1 MKPQLNLR
9 AAAHQAMLDRGFH
22 PDFEPAV
29 QAEVTALRRA
39 PDPAPSPEVPDLRAL
54 PWSSIDEVESRD
66 LDQIEVAEALPGG
79 DTRVR
84 VAIADVDR
92 LVPAGSAIDAHAGW
106 NTTSVYT
113 GAAIFPMLPEDLSTD
128 LTSLGEGED
137 RRAMVVELVVAA
149 DGSTKSHDIHPAVVR
164 NHAKL
169 DYDAVGAWLEEKGPA
184 PPKVAASPE
193 LAAQLRVQDAAAQAL
208 RERRHERGALPLET
222 IEARPQMEGETVTGL
237 VVKPKN
243 RARQLIEDFMV
254 AANVAMAT
262 FLEERRSPWI
272 GRVVRIP
279 QRWGRIVELARQ
291 LADDLPLEP
300 SAVALSQ
307 FLERQRLK
315 DPLRYPDLSLS
326 VVKLLGSG
334 DYVLQ
339 KPGQPN
345 EGHFGLAVDDYT
357 HSTAPNRRYADLI
370 TQRLLKAALAG
381 AGAPY
386 TDDALSAIALR
397 CTEREDEANR
407 VERQVRK
414 QAAAVLLADRVGA
427 SFDALVTGASP
438 KGTWVR
444 ILRPPVEGRVM
455 RGEEGLDVGDKVR
468 VRLIGTDP
476 VRGFTD
482 FARD

>member
-1 MKPQLNLR
+1 VTPHLNLR
-9 AAAHQAMLDRGFH
+9 AAARQAMLDRGFRA
-22 PDFEPAV
+22 DFEPAV
-29 QAEVTALRRA
+29 EAEVAALRRT
-39 PDPAPSPEVPDLRAL
+39 PDPTPSPGVPDLRSL
-54 PWSSIDEVESRD
+54 LWSSIDEVESRD
-66 LDQIEVAEALPGG
+66 LDQIEVAETLPGG
-79 DTRVR
+79 DARVR

-113 GAAIFPMLPEDLSTD
+113 GVAIFPMLPEELSTD
-128 LTSLGEGED
+128 LTSLGEGVD
-137 RRAMVVELVVAA
+137 RYAMVIELVVAK
-149 DGSTKSHDIHPAVVR
+149 DGSTTGHEVYPALVR

-169 DYDAVGAWLEEKGPA
+169 DYDSVGAWLEEHGPA

-193 LAAQLRVQDAAAQAL
+193 LAAQLRGQDAAAQGL

-222 IEARPQMEGETVTGL
+222 IEARPEMDGEAVKGL

-254 AANVAMAT
+254 AANVVMAA
-262 FLEERRSPWI
+262 FLEDHGSPWI
-272 GRVVRIP
+272 GRVVRVP

-300 SAVALSQ
+300 SATALSE
-307 FLERQRLK
+307 FLERQRAR
-315 DPLRYPDLSLS
+315 DPLRYPDLSLA

-339 KPGQPN
+339 KPGQPT

-357 HSTAPNRRYADLI
+357 HSTAPNRRYADLV
-370 TQRLLKAALAG
+370 TQRLLKAVLAKTG
-381 AGAPY
+381 PPY
-386 TDDALSAIALR
+386 DDRALSAIALR

-414 QAAAVLLADRVGA
+414 QAAAMLLADRVGA
-427 SFDALVTGASP
+427 RFDALVTGASP

-444 ILRPPVEGRVM
+444 VLRPPVEGRVI
-455 RGEEGLDVGDKVR
+455 RGEEGLDVGDKVK
-468 VRLIGTDP
+468 VRLVGTDP
-476 VRGFTD
+476 GRGFID

>member
-1 MKPQLNLR
+1 VKPHINLR
-9 AAAHQAMLDRGFH
+9 AAARQAMLDRGFR

-29 QAEVTALRRA
+29 EAELAALRRA
-39 PDPAPSPEVPDLRAL
+39 PDPAPCPGVRDLRSL
-54 PWSSIDEVESRD
+54 LWSSIDEVESRD

-84 VAIADVDR
+84 VAIADVDS
-92 LVPAGSAIDAHAGW
+92 LVPARSAIDAHAGW

-113 GAAIFPMLPEDLSTD
+113 GVAIFPMLPEDLSTD
-128 LTSLGEGED
+128 LTSLGEGVD
-137 RRAMVVELVVAA
+137 RRSMVIDLVVAA
-149 DGSTKSHDIHPAVVR
+149 DGSTKDHDVYPAVVH

-169 DYDAVGAWLEEKGPA
+169 DYDAVGAWLEERGPA
-184 PPKVAASPE
+184 PPKLAASPE
-193 LAAQLRVQDAAAQAL
+193 LAAQLRLQDAAAQLL
-208 RERRHERGALPLET
+208 RGRRYERGALPLET
-222 IEARPQMEGETVTGL
+222 IEARPEMDGEAVKGL
-237 VVKPKN
+237 VVKAKN

-254 AANVAMAT
+254 AANVAMAA
-262 FLEERRSPWI
+262 FLEEHHSPWI

-279 QRWGRIVELARQ
+279 QRWGRIVELAQQ
-291 LADDLPLEP
+291 LGDDLPLEP
-300 SAVALSQ
+300 SARALAE
-307 FLERQRLK
+307 FLDRQHAK
-315 DPLRYPDLSLS
+315 DPLRFPDLSLA

-357 HSTAPNRRYADLI
+357 HSTAPNRRYADLV
-370 TQRLLKAALAG
+370 TQRLLKGVLAG
-381 AGAPY
+381 GGQPY
-386 TDDALSAIALR
+386 DDSALSAIALR

-476 VRGFTD
+476 FRGFID

>member
-1 MKPQLNLR
+1 MRPHINLR
-9 AAAHQAMLDRGFH
+9 AAARQAMIDRGFR
-22 PDFEPAV
+22 PDFEP
-29 QAEVTALRRA
+29 EVEAQVAALRRT
-39 PDPAPSPEVPDLRAL
+39 PDLATPAGMRDL
-54 PWSSIDEVESRD
+54 RSLLWSSIDEVESRD
-66 LDQIEVAEALPGG
+66 LDQIEMAEALPGG

-84 VAIADVDR
+84 VAIADVDS
-92 LVPAGSAIDAHAGW
+92 LVPAGSAVDAHAGW

-113 GAAIFPMLPEDLSTD
+113 GVAIFPMLPEDLSTD
-128 LTSLGEGED
+128 LTSLGEGVD
-137 RRAMVVELVVAA
+137 RRAMVIDLVVAA
-149 DGSTKSHDIHPAVVR
+149 DGTTKSHDVYPALVH

-169 DYDAVGAWLEEKGPA
+169 DYDAVGAWLEEQGPA

-193 LAAQLRVQDAAAQAL
+193 LAAQLRVQDAAAQVL
-208 RERRHERGALPLET
+208 RERRYERGALPLET
-222 IEARPQMEGETVTGL
+222 IEARPEMDGEAVKGL

-254 AANVAMAT
+254 AANVSMAA
-262 FLEERRSPWI
+262 FLEEHHSPWI

-279 QRWGRIVELARQ
+279 QRWGRIVDLAQQ
-291 LADDLPLEP
+291 LGDELPLEP
-300 SAVALSQ
+300 SARALAE
-307 FLERQRLK
+307 FLDRQHAK
-315 DPLRYPDLSLS
+315 DPLRFPDLSLS

-339 KPGQPN
+339 KPGQAN

-357 HSTAPNRRYADLI
+357 HSTAPNRRYADLV
-370 TQRLLKAALAG
+370 TQRLLKWVLAG
-381 AGAPY
+381 GGPPY
-386 TDDALSAIALR
+386 DDSALSAIALR

-476 VRGFTD
+476 VRGFID

>member
-1 MKPQLNLR
+1 
-9 AAAHQAMLDRGFH
+9 MLDRGFR

-29 QAEVTALRRA
+29 EAELAAVRRT
-39 PDPAPSPEVPDLRAL
+39 PDPAPSPGVRDLRSL
-54 PWSSIDEVESRD
+54 LWSSIDEVESRD

-84 VAIADVDR
+84 VAIADVDS
-92 LVPAGSAIDAHAGW
+92 LVPAGSAVDAHAGW

-113 GAAIFPMLPEDLSTD
+113 GVAIFPMLPEDLSTD
-128 LTSLGEGED
+128 LTSLGEGVD
-137 RRAMVVELVVAA
+137 RRAMVIDLVVGA
-149 DGSTKSHDIHPAVVR
+149 DGSTKGHEVYPALVH

-169 DYDAVGAWLEEKGPA
+169 DYDAMGAWLEERGPA

-193 LAAQLRVQDAAAQAL
+193 LAAQLRVQDAAAQVL
-208 RERRHERGALPLET
+208 RERRYERGALPLET
-222 IEARPQMEGETVTGL
+222 IEARPEMDGEAVKGL

-254 AANVAMAT
+254 AANVSMAA
-262 FLEERRSPWI
+262 FLEEHHSPWI

-279 QRWGRIVELARQ
+279 QRWGRIVDLAQQ
-291 LADDLPLEP
+291 LGDELPLEP
-300 SAVALSQ
+300 SARALAE
-307 FLERQRLK
+307 FLDRQHAK
-315 DPLRYPDLSLS
+315 DALRFPDLSLS

-339 KPGQPN
+339 KPGQAN

-357 HSTAPNRRYADLI
+357 HSTAPNRRYADLV
-370 TQRLLKAALAG
+370 TQRLLKGVLAG
-381 AGAPY
+381 GGPPY
-386 TDDALSAIALR
+386 DDGALSAIALR

-476 VRGFTD
+476 VRGFID

>member
-1 MKPQLNLR
+1 VRPHINLR
-9 AAAHQAMLDRGFH
+9 AAARQAMIDRGFR
-22 PDFEPAV
+22 PDFEPEVEA
-29 QAEVTALRRA
+29 QVTALRQT
-39 PDPAPSPEVPDLRAL
+39 PDPAPAPGMRDLRSL
-54 PWSSIDEVESRD
+54 LWSSIDEVESRD
-66 LDQIEVAEALPGG
+66 LDQIEMAEAIPGG
-79 DTRVR
+79 DIRVR
-84 VAIADVDR
+84 VAIADVDS
-92 LVPAGSAIDAHAGW
+92 LVPAGSAADAHAGW

-113 GAAIFPMLPEDLSTD
+113 GVAIFPMLPEDLSTD
-128 LTSLGEGED
+128 LTSLGEGVD
-137 RRAMVVELVVAA
+137 RRAMVIDLVVGA
-149 DGSTKSHDIHPAVVR
+149 DGSSKGHEVYPAVVH

-169 DYDAVGAWLEEKGPA
+169 DYDAVGAWLEERGPA

-208 RERRHERGALPLET
+208 RERRSERGALPLET
-222 IEARPQMEGETVTGL
+222 IEARPEMDGEAVKGL

-254 AANVAMAT
+254 AANVAMAA
-262 FLEERRSPWI
+262 FLEEHHSPWI

-279 QRWGRIVELARQ
+279 QRWGRIVELAQQ
-291 LADDLPLEP
+291 LGDDLPLEP
-300 SAVALSQ
+300 SARALAE
-307 FLERQRLK
+307 FLDRQHAK
-315 DPLRYPDLSLS
+315 DPLRFPDLSLS

-357 HSTAPNRRYADLI
+357 HSTAPNRRYADLV
-370 TQRLLKAALAG
+370 TQRLLKGVLAG
-381 AGAPY
+381 AGSPY
-386 TDDALSAIALR
+386 DDSALSAIALR

-427 SFDALVTGASP
+427 TFDALVTGASP

-476 VRGFTD
+476 VRGFID

>member
-1 MKPQLNLR
+1 
-9 AAAHQAMLDRGFH
+9 MLDRGFR
-22 PDFEPAV
+22 PDFGPEV
-29 QAEVTALRRA
+29 EAEVAALQRTAG
-39 PDPAPSPEVPDLRAL
+39 PAPFPDVRDLRHL

-66 LDQIEVAEALPGG
+66 LDQIEVAEALSG
-79 DTRVR
+79 DDARVR
-84 VAIADVDR
+84 VAIADVDA
-92 LVPAGSAIDAHAGW
+92 LVAAGSAIDAHAAW

-113 GAAIFPMLPEDLSTD
+113 GVAIFPMLPEALSTD
-128 LTSLGEGED
+128 LTSLGEGVD
-137 RRAMVVELVVAA
+137 RRAMVIDLVVAK
-149 DGSTKSHDIHPAVVR
+149 GGTTTSHDVYPALVR

-169 DYDAVGAWLEEKGPA
+169 DYDAVGEWLEERGPA
-184 PPKVAASPE
+184 PAKVAASPD
-193 LAAQLRVQDAAAQAL
+193 LAAQLRLQDAAAQAL

-222 IEARPQMEGETVTGL
+222 IEARPEMDGEAVKGL

-254 AANVAMAT
+254 AANVAMAA
-262 FLEERRSPWI
+262 FLADHHSPWI

-279 QRWGRIVELARQ
+279 QRWGRIMDLARE
-291 LADDLPLEP
+291 LGDELPLEP
-300 SAVALSQ
+300 NAAALSA
-307 FLERQRLK
+307 FLERQRAR
-315 DPLRYPDLSLS
+315 DPLRYPDLSLA

-357 HSTAPNRRYADLI
+357 HSTAPNRRYADLV
-370 TQRLLKAALAG
+370 TQRLLKGVMAG
-381 AGAPY
+381 KGPPY
-386 TDDALSAIALR
+386 DDGALSAIALR

-407 VERQVRK
+407 LERQVRK

-427 SFDALVTGASP
+427 RFDALVTGASP

-444 ILRPPVEGRVM
+444 VLRPPVEGRLM
-455 RGEEGLDVGDKVR
+455 RGEEGLDVGDRLR

-476 VRGFTD
+476 VRGFID
-482 FARD
+482 FVRD

>member
-1 MKPQLNLR
+1 MI
-9 AAAHQAMLDRGFH
+9 DRGFR
-22 PDFEPAV
+22 PDFEP
-29 QAEVTALRRA
+29 EVEAQVAALRRT
-39 PDPAPSPEVPDLRAL
+39 PDLATPAGMRDL
-54 PWSSIDEVESRD
+54 RSLLWSSIDEVESRD
-66 LDQIEVAEALPGG
+66 LDQIELAEALPGG

-84 VAIADVDR
+84 VAIADVDS
-92 LVPAGSAIDAHAGW
+92 LVPAGSAVDAHAGW

-113 GAAIFPMLPEDLSTD
+113 GVAIFPMLPEDLSTD
-128 LTSLGEGED
+128 LTSLGEGVD
-137 RRAMVVELVVAA
+137 RRAMVIDLVVGA
-149 DGSTKSHDIHPAVVR
+149 DGSTKGHEVYPALVH

-169 DYDAVGAWLEEKGPA
+169 DYDAMGAWLEERGPA

-193 LAAQLRVQDAAAQAL
+193 LAAQLRVQDAAAQVL
-208 RERRHERGALPLET
+208 RERRYERGALPLET
-222 IEARPQMEGETVTGL
+222 IEARPEMDGEAVKGL

-254 AANVAMAT
+254 AANVTMAA
-262 FLEERRSPWI
+262 FLEEHHSPWI

-279 QRWGRIVELARQ
+279 QRWGRIVELAQQ
-291 LADDLPLEP
+291 LGDELPLEP
-300 SAVALSQ
+300 SARALAE
-307 FLERQRLK
+307 FLDRQHAK
-315 DPLRYPDLSLS
+315 DALRFPDLSLS

-357 HSTAPNRRYADLI
+357 HSTAPNRRYADLV
-370 TQRLLKAALAG
+370 TQRLLKGVLAG
-381 AGAPY
+381 GGPPY
-386 TDDALSAIALR
+386 DDSALSAIALR

-476 VRGFTD
+476 VRGFID

>member
-1 MKPQLNLR
+1 MI
-9 AAAHQAMLDRGFH
+9 DRGFR

-29 QAEVTALRRA
+29 EAELGRLRQA
-39 PDPAPSPEVPDLRAL
+39 PDPGPAPGRRDLRSL
-54 PWSSIDEVESRD
+54 LWSSIDEVESRD
-66 LDQIEVAEALPGG
+66 LDQIEVIEALAGG

-84 VAIADVDR
+84 VAIADVDS
-92 LVPAGSAIDAHAGW
+92 LVPAGSAIDGHAAW

-113 GAAIFPMLPEDLSTD
+113 GVAIFPMLRDFMAEAAAELRRRGVVVIYGTVR
-128 LTSLGEGED
+128 LID
-137 RRAMVVELVVAA
+137 RDTESFLAW
-149 DGSTKSHDIHPAVVR
+149 
-164 NHAKL
+164 
-169 DYDAVGAWLEEKGPA
+169 AVGAWLEESGPA
-184 PPKVAASPE
+184 PPKVGASAP
-193 LAAQLRVQDAAAQAL
+193 LAAQLRAQDAAAQAL
-208 RERRHERGALPLET
+208 RQRRHERGALPLET
-222 IEARPQMEGETVTGL
+222 IEARAEMDGEAVKGL

-262 FLEERRSPWI
+262 FLEEHRSPWI
-272 GRVVRIP
+272 GRVVRVP
-279 QRWGRIVELARQ
+279 QRWARIVELARQ
-291 LADDLPLEP
+291 LGDDLPLEP
-300 SAVALSQ
+300 SATALSD
-307 FLERQRLK
+307 FLERQRAR

-334 DYVLQ
+334 DYVLE

-357 HSTAPNRRYADLI
+357 HSTAPNRRYADLV
-370 TQRLLKAALAG
+370 TQRLLKAVLAKAGPAYDDGALA
-381 AGAPY
+381 
-386 TDDALSAIALR
+386 AIALR

-414 QAAAVLLADRVGA
+414 QAAAVLLADRVGQR
-427 SFDALVTGASP
+427 FDALVTGASP

-444 ILRPPVEGRVM
+444 VLRPPVEGRVM
-455 RGEEGLDVGDKVR
+455 QGEEGLDVGDKVR

-476 VRGFTD
+476 VHGFID

>member
-1 MKPQLNLR
+1 MI
-9 AAAHQAMLDRGFH
+9 DRGFR
-22 PDFEPAV
+22 PDFEP
-29 QAEVTALRRA
+29 EVEVEVATLRQT
-39 PDPAPSPEVPDLRAL
+39 PDPAPSPGVRDLRSL
-54 PWSSIDEVESRD
+54 LWSSIDEVESRD

-84 VAIADVDR
+84 VAIADVDS
-92 LVPAGSAIDAHAGW
+92 LVRAGSAVDAHAGW

-113 GAAIFPMLPEDLSTD
+113 GVAIFPMLPEDLSTD
-128 LTSLGEGED
+128 LTSLGEGVD
-137 RRAMVVELVVAA
+137 RRAMVIDLVVAA
-149 DGSTKSHDIHPAVVR
+149 DGSTKGHDVYPAVVH

-169 DYDAVGAWLEEKGPA
+169 DYDAVGAWLEERGPA

-208 RERRHERGALPLET
+208 RERRYERGALPLET
-222 IEARPQMEGETVTGL
+222 IEARPEMDGEAVTGL
-237 VVKPKN
+237 VVRAKN

-254 AANVAMAT
+254 AANVAMAA
-262 FLEERRSPWI
+262 FLEEHHSPWI

-279 QRWGRIVELARQ
+279 QRWGRIVDLAHQ
-291 LADDLPLEP
+291 VGDDLPLEP
-300 SAVALSQ
+300 SARALAE
-307 FLERQRLK
+307 FLDRQHAK
-315 DPLRYPDLSLS
+315 DPLRFPDLSLS

-357 HSTAPNRRYADLI
+357 HSTAPNRRYADLV
-370 TQRLLKAALAG
+370 TQRLLKGVLAG
-381 AGAPY
+381 GGTPY
-386 TDDALSAIALR
+386 DDGALSAIALR

-427 SFDALVTGASP
+427 HFDALVTGASP

-444 ILRPPVEGRVM
+444 ILRPPVEGRVI
-455 RGEEGLDVGDKVR
+455 RGEEGLDVGDKVQ

-476 VRGFTD
+476 AHGFID